1 MAAEASA
8 RALMPG
14 RASRTLLAMRGRWR
28 ARRVAG
34 EARREHDGGG
44 GPLCRA
50 GLRHVFALA
59 LLALGTVAGAAAT
72 SEPAPPTETAA
83 PATPAV
89 EESAPA
95 APAEPAA
102 ADLAPSAEPTAPAPL
117 DVAPSAEAAPDPVAP
132 GAPGQV
138 APGAPDQVAPGAPE
152 AVAPVVPAAAGDTP
166 LLPGPALR
174 EALAAG
180 RAGDVDGAAARFSAI
195 ATQHPI
201 VADWADLLRARAW
214 LEVGRFEAALAAAR
228 EGEVR
233 TPTSPLLP
241 DLMRARGDA
250 QVGLGDSTA
259 AREAFETALARTQG
273 SDRQA
278 ELRGR
283 LATSFEAAG
292 DVAAALPLWVELWR
306 ASPLTPDGRR
316 AAERLDAEAAA
327 SGKDVRRPADY
338 LARADVFF
346 RAGYTEEALHDLDH
360 ARALPGLDAAEIK
373 AAALQRA
380 QCLFRLRRYADA
392 ESAFAALEPD
402 DDAALMRAR
411 SAARGGD
418 VPRGVALLD
427 GLAERAKPRNAAQA
441 RWYAGLLLDGEGE
454 IEAARER
461 FAAVA
466 AQKADPSLVPNAL
479 WRLGFAAYRL
489 GDFAAARGY
498 FEQLET
504 AAPDAPTRLQARY
517 WNARAAERAG
527 QQDEANAGWAALARD
542 FPLSYYGWRAAER
555 APAAGLPAAP
565 PPVALGPPTLGAD
578 DLARPRILL
587 EAGLDGAA
595 AEETARLLR
604 RAGGSG
610 DAAPADRVELARLFA
625 QAGDPNRAQ
634 GLIVDGLG
642 DVLARGAPPSAEEPW
657 LLAWPLAFPGP
668 VEDAVAGKGDALRD
682 LVYAIMREESGYR
695 PAVVS
700 PAGARGLLQIMP
712 ETGARLARQAGVD
725 GFTADALFE
734 PEVNVRLGAVYL
746 EDLTR
751 RFDGRLSAAIGS
763 YNAGPEAVSRWLAER
778 ATLPDDEWV
787 EAIPYDQTRGYVKRV
802 LRSLHAYQVL
812 YP

>member
-8 RALMPG
+8 GALMRA
-14 RASRTLLAMRGRWR
+14 RASRTLAAMWGRWVL
-28 ARRVAG
+28 AA
-34 EARREHDGGG
+34 
-44 GPLCRA
+44 
-50 GLRHVFALA
+50 A
-59 LLALGTVAGAAAT
+59 LLALGTLARAEPEG
-72 SEPAPPTETAA
+72 EPAPSGEGAA
-83 PATPAV
+83 PAAAGEASPGQAATPTPPAAGSV
-89 EESAPA
+89 TPTAADAAPVPGPIEPTPPDA
-95 APAEPAA
+95 APAP
-102 ADLAPSAEPTAPAPL
+102 EPTAAAPG
-117 DVAPSAEAAPDPVAP
+117 VAPAEAAPAPSVPDAAPPPVPPAP
-132 GAPGQV
+132 EGAP
-138 APGAPDQVAPGAPE
+138 
-152 AVAPVVPAAAGDTP
+152 PAAETEAP
-166 LLPGPALR
+166 LPPGPALR
-174 EALAAG
+174 EALAAE

-195 ATQHPI
+195 AARHAI

-214 LEVGRFEAALAAAR
+214 LDAKRFEEALAAAR
-228 EGEVR
+228 EGEAR
-233 TPTSPLLP
+233 SPGSPVLP
-241 DLMRARGDA
+241 DLMLARGDA
-250 QVGLGDSTA
+250 QVGLGDGAA
-259 AREAFETALARTQG
+259 ARKAFEAALARTQDP
-273 SDRQA
+273 DRKA
-278 ELRGR
+278 VLRGR
-283 LATSFEAAG
+283 LATSLDAAG
-292 DVAAALPLWVELWR
+292 DAAAARPLWLELWR
-306 ASPLTPDGRR
+306 AAPLTPDGRR
-316 AAERLDAEAAA
+316 ATERLDADAAA
-327 SGKDVRRPADY
+327 TGKDARRAADH
-338 LARADVFF
+338 LARADVLF
-346 RAGYTEEALHDLDH
+346 RSGYTEEALHELDH
-360 ARALPGLDAAEIK
+360 ARAQPGLDAAAVK

-380 QCLFRLRRYADA
+380 QCLFRLRRYAEA

-402 DDAALMRAR
+402 EEAALMRAR

-454 IEAARER
+454 IEGARER

-466 AQKADPSLVPNAL
+466 AQRADPSLVPNAL

-498 FEQLET
+498 FEQME
-504 AAPDAPTRLQARY
+504 AAAQDEPTRLQGRY
-517 WNARAAERAG
+517 WNARAAEQAG
-527 QQDEANAGWAALARD
+527 QPDEANAAWAALARD
-542 FPLSYYGWRAAER
+542 YPLSYYGWRAAER
-555 APAAGLPAAP
+555 APAVETPFAP

-604 RAGGSG
+604 RAGGPG

-625 QAGDPNRAQ
+625 QAGDASRAQ

-642 DVLARGAPPSAEEPW
+642 DSLARGAPPSAEEPW

-668 VEDAVAGKGDALRD
+668 VEVAVAGKGDGLRD

-712 ETGARLARQAGVD
+712 ETGARLARQAGVGD
-725 GFTADALFE
+725 FTADALFE
-734 PEVNVRLGAVYL
+734 PEVNVRLGAAYL
-746 EDLTR
+746 EELSR

-763 YNAGPEAVSRWLAER
+763 YNAGPETVSRWLAER

-802 LRSLHAYQVL
+802 LRSLHAYRVL